1 MITRSEKYAKYIK
14 EHPSHALAEQTF
26 YEFPNGYGA
35 SVVHG
40 EFTYGLE
47 AAVLQWHDDDWVIDA
62 STPITNDV
70 VKFIDNLDAVLED
83 IYITYR
89 V

>member
-1 MITRSEKYAKYIK
+1 MITKSSKYADYIK
-14 EHPSHALAEQTF
+14 EHPSHALSEQTF
-26 YEFPNGYGA
+26 YKFPNGYGA

-47 AAVLQWHDDDWVIDA
+47 AAVIRWHDDDWVIDS

-70 VKFIDNLDAVLED
+70 VGYIDDLDAVLED
-83 IYITYR
+83 IYNL
-89 V
+89 